1 VSVAE
6 LLELEVDVDGG
17 RLFVEEAGEGP
28 AVVLIH
34 SCLVDR
40 RQWDDQMRS
49 FPAVG
54 YRTIRYDIRG
64 FGRST
69 RPEAKWSP
77 DADLLAIADALEID
91 RAALVGNSCGGGIA
105 VDFAVGHTERVWAL
119 VPVAAGSDAA
129 GDPDDALCSLWKE
142 LAGLIEAGEVEA
154 AQDLEREAWTPTG
167 RFPRGDDRIRQLA
180 RDNVAAQT
188 IDDSLARDIDPP
200 AAGRLGEVRAPTLVV
215 QAEHDFEVIQRA
227 AAVLE
232 ERIPGARRVVIPG
245 TDHIVNLREPEAFDR
260 AVLGFLAK
268 VRPEPTGT

>member
-1 VSVAE
+1 VAE
-6 LLELEVDVDGG
+6 LIELEVDVDGG
-17 RLFVEEAGEGP
+17 RLYVEEAGEGP

-49 FPAVG
+49 FPAAG
-54 YRTIRYDIRG
+54 YRTIRHDIRG

-69 RPEAKWSP
+69 RPETSWSP
-77 DADLLAIADALEID
+77 DADLLAIVDALEID

-105 VDFAVGHTERVWAL
+105 VDFAVGHAERIWAL

-129 GDPDDALCSLWKE
+129 GDPDDALPALWKE
-142 LAGLIEAGEVEA
+142 MAGLIDAGDVEA
-154 AQDLEREAWTPTG
+154 ARDLEIEAWAPAG

>member
-1 VSVAE
+1 MPD
-6 LLELEVDVDGG
+6 LLELEVDVEGG
-17 RLFVEEAGEGP
+17 RLFVEEAGAGP

-49 FPAVG
+49 FPAAG

-69 RPEAKWSP
+69 RPEASWSP
-77 DADLLAIADALEID
+77 DADLLAITDALEID

-129 GDPDDALCSLWKE
+129 GDPDEALRSLWKE
-142 LAGLIEAGEVEA
+142 MAGLIEAGEVDA
-154 AQDLEREAWTPTG
+154 AQDLEREAWTQAG
-167 RFPRGDDRIRQLA
+167 RFPRGDDRIRQLS

-188 IDDSLARDIDPP
+188 VDGSLARDIDPP

-232 ERIPGARRVVIPG
+232 ERIPGASRVVIPG

-260 AVLGFLAK
+260 EVLGFLADA
-268 VRPEPTGT
+268 RPKHART